1 MTIPGLFELIA
12 ELWKVKKLAKHD
24 PQSFSESV
32 PIWFTMFTQRDVI
45 LMAVTILLD
54 VGGIFRE

>member
-1 MTIPGLFELIA
+1 MTIPGLFELMA

-24 PQSFSESV
+24 PQNFSESV

-45 LMAVTILLD
+45 LI
-54 VGGIFRE
+54 RKR